1 MITSIFWGC
10 CFEPMKLEPGD
21 RRKIYEYMRSHGYS
35 RLTVKI
41 LLGYI
46 PDGMDRLTVIL
57 GKGSEYDYKL
67 IEDKEYRASE
77 LARIL
82 ELSKQA

>member
-1 MITSIFWGC
+1 MTTSIFWGC
-10 CFEPMKLEPGD
+10 CFELMKLEPGD

-67 IEDKEYRASE
+67 MENEEFKASE
-77 LARIL
+77 LTRIL
-82 ELSKQA
+82 KLAKES

>member
-1 MITSIFWGC
+1 
-10 CFEPMKLEPGD
+10 MKLEPGD

-35 RLTVKI
+35 RLTIKI

-57 GKGSEYDYKL
+57 GKGSEYDYRL
-67 IEDKEYRASE
+67 IEDAEFKESE
-77 LARIL
+77 LTRIL
-82 ELSKQA
+82 TLAKQA

>member
-1 MITSIFWGC
+1 
-10 CFEPMKLEPGD
+10 MKLEPGD

-35 RLTVKI
+35 RLTIKI
-41 LLGYI
+41 LMGYI

-57 GKGSEYDYKL
+57 GKGTEYDYKL
-67 IEDKEYRASE
+67 IEDEEFKGSE

-82 ELSKQA
+82 ELAKQA